1 MGYGD
6 FVWCDSGPGDGHKSI
21 IGPFNFE
28 DTSAANRIQQKVS
41 HTTWTLL
48 NMACDNAG
56 MFPPTFGSN
65 YTQQIRASSKSTK
78 TRKIIVSK

>member
-1 MGYGD
+1 MLAQER
-6 FVWCDSGPGDGHKSI
+6 VKSDGHKSI

-28 DTSAANRIQQKVS
+28 DTSAANRIRQKVA

-56 MFPPTFGSN
+56 MLPPTFGSK
-65 YTQQIRASSKSTK
+65 YTQQINRQRPGREKFRNKST
-78 TRKIIVSK
+78 R